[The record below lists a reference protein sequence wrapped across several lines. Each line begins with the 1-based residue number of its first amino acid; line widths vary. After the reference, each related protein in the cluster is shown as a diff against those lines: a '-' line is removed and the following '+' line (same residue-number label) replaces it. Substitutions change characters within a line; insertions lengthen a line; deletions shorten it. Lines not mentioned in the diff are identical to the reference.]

1 MKIRQPIITVAGH
14 VDHGKTSILDALRRS
29 SIAEKEAGNIT
40 QKISF
45 TDFPAQS
52 LKMKCPLIE
61 KYGIKLEIPG
71 FLFIDTPGHA
81 AFNNLRK
88 RGGSLADLAILVID
102 INEGIKPQTAE
113 VIQILKAN
121 KTPFIVAL
129 NKVDKVQGWHKV
141 KEEFKDNYQ
150 AQPPHVRQVFDKKYY
165 TLVGALHDFGL
176 NAELY
181 HKITDF
187 SKNLV
192 VVPCSAKTGEGI
204 SEILMMICG
213 LSQKFLREQLKLG
226 EIAKGV
232 VLEIKKEKTI
242 NYIEAILYDG
252 HLLTGH
258 DIAIAKFDGYYTSKI
273 KSIQVIEPLS
283 FKFRNCD
290 NVIAAAGIRIQLAD
304 KLDILPGM
312 PFMSYTNEKEV
323 KDYFKKDV
331 GESIKTDKQ
340 GIIIK
345 ADSLGSLE
353 ALMVL
358 LKQANVSVVRVG
370 IGNINKSDVLVAK
383 ANLDINPIDSVI
395 LGFNVEIDDDVIV
408 KDKIKVITDKVVYKL
423 IENLQLFREEKSKE
437 IEKERLMSMFK
448 VCKIEILHNYVF
460 RNTSPAIFGVRIVAG
475 KLVNRLEI
483 IDDSGESI
491 GRIKNI
497 QSENKSVEEA
507 THGMEV
513 AISIPGTNF
522 ERKIKDKKFL
532 YVDISEKQFKKFK
545 ENKDLLLSD
554 ELKVLQEI
562 KQIKESKD
570 GGWGG

>member
-150 AQPPHVRQVFDKKYY
+150 AQPPHVRQIFDEKYY

-290 NVIAAAGIRIQLAD
+290 NVTAAAGIRIQLAD

-395 LGFNVEIDDDVIV
+395 LGFNVEIDGDVII

-448 VCKIEILHNYVF
+448 VCKIEILQNYVF
-460 RNTSPAIFGVRIVAG
+460 RNTSPAIFGVRVVAG
-475 KLVNRLEI
+475 RLVNGQEF
-483 IDDSGESI
+483 IDDNNEKI

-497 QSENKSVEEA
+497 QSDNKSIEEA
-507 THGMEV
+507 TEGMEV
-513 AISIPGTNF
+513 AISIPGVNF
-522 ERKIKDKKFL
+522 ERRLKDKKYL
-532 YVDISEKQFKKFK
+532 YSDISSKQFKSFK
-545 ENKDLLLSD
+545 DNKDLLSNS
-554 ELKVLQEI
+554 ELNALQEI
-562 KQIKESKD
+562 RNIKQKND
-570 GGWGG
+570 DVWGG

>member
-1 MKIRQPIITVAGH
+1 MKIRQPILTVAGH

-29 SIAEKEAGNIT
+29 AVAEKEAGNIT

-52 LKMKCPLIE
+52 LKMMCPLID
-61 KYGIKLEIPG
+61 KYKIKLEIPG

-129 NKVDKVQGWHKV
+129 NKIDKVQGWHKI
-141 KEEFKDNYQ
+141 KDEFKDNYATQPLHVKQ
-150 AQPPHVRQVFDKKYY
+150 AFDEKYY
-165 TLVGALHDFGL
+165 TLVGALHDFGF

-181 HKITDF
+181 FKITDF
-187 SKNLV
+187 AKNLV

-213 LSQKFLREQLKLG
+213 LSQKFLREQLALG
-226 EIAKGV
+226 DKAKGV
-232 VLEIKKEKTI
+232 ILEIKKEKTI
-242 NYIEAILYDG
+242 NYVEAILYDG
-252 HLLTGH
+252 NLSIGQE
-258 DIAIAKFDGYYTSKI
+258 IAIAKFDGYLTSKI

-290 NVIAAAGIRIQLAD
+290 SVRAAAGIRIQLAD
-304 KLDILPGM
+304 KLEILPGM
-312 PFMSYTNEKEV
+312 PFMTYTNEKEV

-358 LKQANVSVVRVG
+358 LKQANVPVVKIG
-370 IGNINKSDVLVAK
+370 IGNINKSDVFAAK

-395 LGFNVEIDDDVIV
+395 LGFNVEIDEDVV
-408 KDKIKVITDKVVYKL
+408 VLDKIKVITDKVVYKL

-437 IEKERLMSMFK
+437 IEKERLMSLSK
-448 VCKIEILHNYVF
+448 VCKLEILHSYVF
-460 RNTSPAIFGVRIVAG
+460 RNTNPAIFGVRVVAG
-475 KLVNRLEI
+475 KLVVGQELISE
-483 IDDSGESI
+483 DGDKI

-497 QSENKSVEEA
+497 QSENKGVEEA
-507 THGMEV
+507 TEGMEV
-513 AISIPGTNF
+513 AISIPGINF
-522 ERKIKDKKFL
+522 ERKLKDKRFL
-532 YVDISEKQFKKFK
+532 YSDMSSRQFKSFK
-545 ENKDLLLSD
+545 DNKDLLSNSELSA
-554 ELKVLQEI
+554 LQEI
-562 KQIKESKD
+562 KNMKQGKD
-570 GGWGG
+570 SGWGV